1 MMKKI
6 QTIFLIF
13 LIAITASAQKQTY
26 LLFAYGQKSINDVC
40 GEKLMLKKEEI
51 VMMPAETFAY
61 RNKLQTDMRTSLG
74 KGYTNV
80 YAELVP
86 ETTAVIFYE
95 GKRVYTQKK
104 DQWDCTN
111 TFYNCIKTKDLLAA
125 EKAFAALKAEYKNCE
140 FKEVFRWGKS
150 ANSTPAAIG
159 ENDLDVQWITSTQKQ
174 LLQMVNTRKDVAL
187 QVTIVQY
194 KQGAN
199 ITGGNETDLSKM
211 IKTGETT
218 ITLEP
223 GSKSQN
229 SFDKAS
235 GFEIRIIQKPA
246 TKEEQKTMTDY
257 AKIIIKHYLVD
268 PNKKIYQKGTAFGVR
283 G

>member
-1 MMKKI
+1 MKKF
-6 QTIFLIF
+6 QTILLFFIVT
-13 LIAITASAQKQTY
+13 TAFAQKQTY

-51 VMMPAETFAY
+51 AMMPAETFAY

-74 KGYTNV
+74 EGYTNV

-104 DQWDCTN
+104 DGWDCTN
-111 TFYNCIKTKDLLAA
+111 TFYNYIKTKDLLAA
-125 EKAFAALKAEYKNCE
+125 EKAFAALKAEFKNCE
-140 FKEVFRWGKS
+140 YKEVFRWGKS

-194 KQGAN
+194 KQGTN
-199 ITGGNETDLSKM
+199 VTKGNETDLSKM

-229 SFDKAS
+229 TFDKAS

-246 TKEEQKTMTDY
+246 TKEEQSWIYKTKPIMRRYFANPDG
-257 AKIIIKHYLVD
+257 KIEKT
-268 PNKKIYQKGTAFGVR
+268 TAIGVR

>member
-1 MMKKI
+1 MKKL
-6 QTIFLIF
+6 QTIVLLFLIVT
-13 LIAITASAQKQTY
+13 TASAQKQTY
-26 LLFAYGQKSINDVC
+26 LLIGYGQKNTNDGC
-40 GEKLMLKKEEI
+40 AEKLMLKKEEI
-51 VMMPAETFAY
+51 AMMPVETFAY
-61 RNKLQTDMRTSLG
+61 RNKIQTDMRTSLG
-74 KGYTNV
+74 KGYINIYT
-80 YAELVP
+80 ELIP
-86 ETTAVIFYE
+86 STTAVIFYE
-95 GKRVYTQKK
+95 GEKVLTQKK
-104 DQWDCTN
+104 DGWDCTS
-111 TFYNCIKTKDLLAA
+111 TFYGCIKAKDMLTA
-125 EKAFAALKAEYKNCE
+125 EKSFAAHQAEYKNSVY
-140 FKEVFRWGKS
+140 KEVFRWGKP

-194 KQGAN
+194 KQGTT
-199 ITGGNETDLSKM
+199 ITKGNETDLSKM

-223 GSKSQN
+223 GMKSQN

-246 TKEEQKTMTDY
+246 TKEEQSWIYKTKPIMKRYFANPDG
-257 AKIIIKHYLVD
+257 KIEKT
-268 PNKKIYQKGTAFGVR
+268 TAIGVR

>member
-1 MMKKI
+1 MKKF
-6 QTIFLIF
+6 QTILLFF
-13 LIAITASAQKQTY
+13 LIATTTSAQKQTY
-26 LLFAYGQKSINDVC
+26 LLIAYGQKSINDVC

-51 VMMPAETFAY
+51 AMMPVETFAY

-74 KGYTNV
+74 KGYTNI
-80 YAELVP
+80 YAELTP
-86 ETTAVIFYE
+86 STNAVIFYE
-95 GKRVYTQKK
+95 GKKVYTQKK
-104 DQWDCTN
+104 DGWDCTS
-111 TFYNCIKTKDLLAA
+111 TFYGCIKAKDMLAA
-125 EKAFAALKAEYKNCE
+125 EKAFAAHQAEYKNSE
-140 FKEVFRWGKS
+140 FKEVSRWGKP
-150 ANSTPAAIG
+150 AVLTPAAIG

-194 KQGAN
+194 KQGAT
-199 ITGGNETDLSKM
+199 ITKGNETDLSKM

-246 TKEEQKTMTDY
+246 AKEEQKTMTDY
-257 AKIIIKHYLVD
+257 GKIIIKHYLVD

>member
-1 MMKKI
+1 MMKKL
-6 QTIFLIF
+6 QTILFFFLI
-13 LIAITASAQKQTY
+13 IVTASAQKQTY

-51 VMMPAETFAY
+51 AMMPAETFAY
-61 RNKLQTDMRTSLG
+61 RNKLQTEMRTSLG

-80 YAELVP
+80 YVELVP

-104 DQWDCTN
+104 DGWDCTN
-111 TFYNCIKTKDLLAA
+111 TFYGCIKAKDMLAA
-125 EKAFAALKAEYKNCE
+125 EKAFAAYQAEYKNSE

-159 ENDLDVQWITSTQKQ
+159 ENDLDVQWKTLDKKQ
-174 LLQMVNTRKDVAL
+174 FLQMTNTRKDVAL

-199 ITGGNETDLSKM
+199 ITKGNETDLSKM

-235 GFEIRIIQKPA
+235 GFEIRIIQKAA
-246 TKEEQKTMTDY
+246 TPEEQGLIDKV
-257 AKIIIKHYLVD
+257 KQIIKSYVRKPDGSIGKLS
-268 PNKKIYQKGTAFGVR
+268 NIGGVR